1 MNGEIPS
8 PAEGTFVRETPDRPV
23 VRDSE
28 DNPVVRQR
36 GLEQALLPVRR
47 WLWTATGIGVV
58 NVVGPRVAEH
68 AVPPSLPAQVAT
80 VARHVFQQIL

>member
-1 MNGEIPS
+1 MNDQGSIPPS
-8 PAEGTFVRETPDRPV
+8 EGQYPLETPDHPI
-23 VRDSE
+23 VRDSP

-58 NVVGPRVAEH
+58 NVLGPRIAEH
-68 AVPPSLPAQVAT
+68 ATPKLPIDPAT
-80 VARHVFQQIL
+80 LFQQILNYL

>member
-1 MNGEIPS
+1 MNEQGSTPPS
-8 PAEGTFVRETPDRPV
+8 EGKFPLETPDHPI
-23 VRDSE
+23 VRDSP

-68 AVPPSLPAQVAT
+68 APSSLPIKPSAVI
-80 VARHVFQQIL
+80 HLILQLF